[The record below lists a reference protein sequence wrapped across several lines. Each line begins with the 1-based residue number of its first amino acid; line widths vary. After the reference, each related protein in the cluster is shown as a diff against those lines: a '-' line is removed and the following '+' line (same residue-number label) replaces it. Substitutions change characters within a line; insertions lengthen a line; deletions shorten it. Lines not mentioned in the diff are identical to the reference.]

1 MPGAGPRPRLG
12 SIANDSSGAP
22 ARNIQ
27 DEPLPHDLSLGAR
40 KGAFPNVETRL
51 RNLWPTHGWAGDGDR
66 YKSGEVRIPP
76 IPSVQLSL
84 SEGRTPGQ
92 KIRRF
97 QQHVAKSELP
107 EPDNSR

>member
-1 MPGAGPRPRLG
+1 MLEGFVE
-12 SIANDSSGAP
+12 NT
-22 ARNIQ
+22 
-27 DEPLPHDLSLGAR
+27 DEPLL
-40 KGAFPNVETRL
+40 
-51 RNLWPTHGWAGDGDR
+51 GDR

-76 IPSVQLSL
+76 IPSIQLSL

-107 EPDNSR
+107 EPDDSR